1 MRAQKGACS
10 NKVIVRRTLT
20 EKFILEEVSQRLSSP
35 DQIHQILTKVEKE
48 IRSLYS
54 DIPESIRQ
62 KEIELN
68 AEERRLSNF
77 IEFIGEGRGSRAL
90 AKALESS
97 EINVNALQSELES
110 LQQTRDKV
118 FQVPP
123 IDWIEEKLTELS
135 NVLEQNT
142 AQSAE
147 ALRKVLG
154 PIRMEATYPETGKP
168 FYTAHTS
175 IDTLAI
181 IDKPTNSK
189 SFQKSSDTLRWWAR
203 SQRIRTFG
211 EHFLTCVLVN
221 N

>member
-10 NKVIVRRTLT
+10 NKVIVQRTLT
-20 EKFILEEVSQRLSSP
+20 EKIILEEVSQRLSSP

-48 IRSLYS
+48 IGILYS
-54 DIPESIRQ
+54 DIPESIRR

-77 IEFIGEGRGSRAL
+77 IEFIGEGRGSSAL
-90 AKALESS
+90 AKALENS
-97 EINVNALQSELES
+97 EIKVNALQSELEG

-118 FQVPP
+118 FQAPP

-135 NVLEQNT
+135 DVLEQNT

-147 ALRKVLG
+147 AIRQVLG

-168 FYTAHTS
+168 YYIAHTS

-181 IDKPTNSK
+181 IDKPAYSE
-189 SFQKSSDTLRWWAR
+189 SSQKSSDTLRWWAR
-203 SQRIRTFG
+203 KDSNLRPMDYESTA
-211 EHFLTCVLVN
+211 LTD
-221 N
+221 